1 MLLSTLIYNV
11 KVWDSTGQ
19 LNFIFKSAASDFID
33 SLEV

>member
-1 MLLSTLIYNV
+1 MLLFTFIYNV

-19 LNFIFKSAASDFID
+19 LNFNFKYAASDFID